1 MPIFDPEAVAPIIST
16 ELIGA
21 LTLLPGTTIT
31 DNEYGLDTMV
41 RPFFGMADEIM
52 TLAPKRGEADLWFPN
67 FSMTDISY
75 VFGRGCTATALV
87 TYKGLVG
94 NDLPPPTVRGGWS
107 ETSAQLSTTRAR
119 GLFADRGMMELGLGN
134 LGLTD
139 GGSNTSIIPQNGTGG
154 AGDAATL
161 KSLGE
166 EQTGE
171 VTVTYHS
178 PTTTYLYITRKE
190 PKKQKYYGSIL
201 ASDGDFQIIEIQPAS
216 FKGRP
221 ICNREIRTIRF
232 DKEKVGRYWQVMEV
246 NQGILTSLPVAL
258 RSMRALSF
266 PTGYRPRALDM
277 R

>member
-16 ELIGA
+16 ELFTR

-31 DNEYGLDTMV
+31 DNEFGLDTMV
-41 RPFFGMADEIM
+41 RPYFAMAEEIM
-52 TLAPKRGEADLWFPN
+52 ELVPKRGEVDLWLPN
-67 FSMTDISY
+67 FSCTDVSY
-75 VFGRGCTATALV
+75 VYGRGLTATAMV

-94 NDLPPPTVRGGWS
+94 NDLPPPSVKGGWA
-107 ETSAQLSTTRAR
+107 EASAQLSTTRAS
-119 GLFADRGMMELGLGN
+119 GLFGDLGMLDLGLGN
-134 LGLTD
+134 AGLTEG
-139 GGSNTSIIPQNGTGG
+139 GGSFSITPQNGTGG
-154 AGDAATL
+154 TGTAQTL
-161 KSLGE
+161 QSLAE

-190 PKKQKYYGSIL
+190 PRRPKYFGSLL
-201 ASDGDFQIIEIQPAS
+201 ASDGDFEIIEIQPAS

-221 ICNREIRTIRF
+221 IVNREVRTMRF

-246 NQGILTSLPVAL
+246 NQGLLTSLPVAM
-258 RSMRALSF
+258 RGMRAATF
-266 PTGYRPRALDM
+266 WPGFRPRMLDI